1 MHCPA
6 CSSESLTPPASVSQV
21 SLTWRIRDD
30 DKPGKSPMAT
40 GFKVRFVRVCA
51 DCGYVLWFLDEK
63 SRARLAESLPML
75 EPFE

>member
-30 DKPGKSPMAT
+30 DKPGKSPMAS
-40 GFKVRFVRVCA
+40 GFKVHFVRVCA
-51 DCGYVLWFLDEK
+51 DCGYVLWFLDEQ
-63 SRARLAESLPML
+63 SRARVAESLPLL